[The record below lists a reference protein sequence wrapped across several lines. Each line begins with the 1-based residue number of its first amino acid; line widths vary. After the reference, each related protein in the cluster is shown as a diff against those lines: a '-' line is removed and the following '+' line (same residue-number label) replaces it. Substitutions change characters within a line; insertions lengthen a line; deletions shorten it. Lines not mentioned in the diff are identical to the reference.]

1 MYTGG
6 QAANVRR
13 CTQAMPVASLSGRG
27 VPAEINRWRLSFF
40 VCVSFEGR
48 PLFLKDLTVMD
59 SRWWLVCA
67 NCRADARKANM
78 D

>member
-1 MYTGG
+1 
-6 QAANVRR
+6 
-13 CTQAMPVASLSGRG
+13 MPVASLSGRG
-27 VPAEINRWRLSFF
+27 VAAVIRRLESLIF

-48 PLFLKDLTVMD
+48 QLFLKCLAVMD
-59 SRWWLVCA
+59 SAWWLVFA